1 MPDQSSLVTIDD
13 AVGLVAPGAASLH
26 VLPLSSVDVKVF
38 PDCLPD
44 QSSLVTIDDVV
55 GLVAPGQRVDL
66 KSSTDGTVLPVDA
79 MRLGKCLLDHLERM
93 MMKY

>member
-1 MPDQSSLVTIDD
+1 MFRFLL
-13 AVGLVAPGAASLH
+13 AL
-26 VLPLSSVDVKVF
+26 DVKVSTN
-38 PDCLPD
+38 CLPD
-44 QSSLVTIDDVV
+44 QSSLVPIDDVV
-55 GLVAPGQRVDL
+55 RLVAPGQRVDL